1 MRFYKDPK
9 KIYLDSAKAG
19 PMYYELLDWRTKFE
33 RKSLVEKSQIR
44 NNHENLVKD
53 VEKKISKFFNVKD
66 GSIFFTKSFSLG
78 FHSLLN
84 EIKRK
89 PSFLVLEDD
98 YPSISEAIINKGF
111 KIIYVKNDALV
122 EKNIENAIKKYE
134 PNFIAISIIQWID
147 GLQIDIDFLKY
158 LKKKYSE
165 ISIIADGTQFCGTSK
180 FDFSKSP
187 FDVLISSGYKWMLS
201 GYGVAFI
208 LVKKKFYSNK
218 FFNSN
223 YNELKKSI
231 EVGHYD
237 MLSIGSL
244 GFSIDK
250 LKPMIGKIEKK
261 LITFS
266 KFFKKELESIN
277 MLDEKLKV
285 RKSHSTIFN
294 LKDSDDK
301 LFKHLI
307 DNKMIC
313 SKRGKGVRVSFNFFN
328 TKSEIK
334 KLIIALKKFNL

>member
-158 LKKKYSE
+158 LKVESTILIGNSMGGMLAQILAFKLEDKCKGLFLSCTYKGKASHKAE
-165 ISIIADGTQFCGTSK
+165 PLAKNYEQRIGERNRLNDRDFGELRVDSMLAGPLEDNVREFLISIAGEIRLEGIEWGARAIQYLDT
-180 FDFSKSP
+180 SP
-187 FDVLISSGYKWMLS
+187 FLKKLNTPVLILS
-201 GYGVAFI
+201 GTNDIVVKPDALEALVAS
-208 LVKKKFYSNK
+208 LPTAHHKKMSN
-218 FFNSN
+218 
-223 YNELKKSI
+223 
-231 EVGHYD
+231 VGHAPYCENSSEFNQILD
-237 MLSIGSL
+237 RFI
-244 GFSIDK
+244 
-250 LKPMIGKIEKK
+250 
-261 LITFS
+261 IT
-266 KFFKKELESIN
+266 
-277 MLDEKLKV
+277 
-285 RKSHSTIFN
+285 
-294 LKDSDDK
+294 
-301 LFKHLI
+301 
-307 DNKMIC
+307 C
-313 SKRGKGVRVSFNFFN
+313 SNR
-328 TKSEIK
+328 
-334 KLIIALKKFNL
+334 